1 MFFLKS
7 AFCRVY
13 QTAFRIALP
22 VLPYREPEIID
33 SSAKLGG
40 ILQKEKVKSVL
51 IVTDRGIVANG
62 LIGPVTEA
70 LEASGSSAEAASSE
84 EGEASEPSS
93 PEALS
98 SPEDALPS

>member
-7 AFCRVY
+7 AFCRIY

-40 ILQKEKVKSVL
+40 ILQKEKVKSAL
-51 IVTDRGIVANG
+51 IVTDQQGKDDAYH
-62 LIGPVTEA
+62 
-70 LEASGSSAEAASSE
+70 AEKAE
-84 EGEASEPSS
+84 QEGEGE
-93 PEALS
+93 
-98 SPEDALPS
+98 